1 MRFSVMFAVL
11 FGNLL
16 PAVLSMAVALKPG
29 DTVAVFGASGN
40 VGKLVASRL
49 ADTYKVRAISRS
61 AAKAKGF
68 LGDKCEVCEV
78 DLNAAARGAASAEL
92 EAALA
97 GVNAVVICTGTTAFP
112 TKAWSKNQGES
123 VTMPVLSALF
133 ESSFDKDAAI
143 AKLDADG
150 FNTPKNIDERANLA
164 ILEAW
169 KAAAGADRK
178 RCVLMSSIGV
188 QRRDQMPFPILNTC
202 GVLSAKSAAE
212 TALKAD
218 AAAGGY
224 AYTVVRPG
232 QLFGGPYD
240 NNVYLGTLFQL
251 DKDKP
256 QDVELAMGDTLLGD
270 TLRSTLAEVIAQT
283 LESGAA
289 MDTDFAVVNVDGT
302 PPSVEALRN
311 RLGALA

>member
-1 MRFSVMFAVL
+1 
-11 FGNLL
+11 
-16 PAVLSMAVALKPG
+16 MAVALSPG

-40 VGKLVASRL
+40 VGKLAASRL

-61 AAKAKGF
+61 ASKAKSF
-68 LGDKCEVCEV
+68 LGDKCEIREV
-78 DLNAAARGAASAEL
+78 DLNAIARGEATSQL
-92 EAALA
+92 QAALE
-97 GVNAVVICTGTTAFP
+97 GVQALVICTGTTAFP
-112 TKAWSKNQGES
+112 TKAWSKSQGED
-123 VTMPVLSALF
+123 VTLPVLSALF
-133 ESSFDKDAAI
+133 EAKFDKDAAI

-169 KAAAGADRK
+169 KASGSERK

-188 QRRDQMPFPILNTC
+188 QRKDQMPFPILNTC

-212 TALKAD
+212 AALKAD
-218 AAAGGY
+218 AALSGY

-251 DKDKP
+251 DKENP
-256 QDVELAMGDTLLGD
+256 QDVELAVGDTLLGD

-283 LESGAA
+283 LEAGTCLN
-289 MDTDFAVVNVDGT
+289 TDFAVVNVDGT
-302 PPSVEALRN
+302 PPSVEALRE
-311 RLGALA
+311 RLTALA